1 MFNRTSSSAD
11 ANPPTAATL
20 EMKNLSL
27 SAPIPLKPATDSTTL
42 GALGEGEDD
51 AHAHSVQAA
60 PETLQLGGGGGKHH
74 SVGPLAEV
82 ALDEHEKE
90 EETKVL

>member
-42 GALGEGEDD
+42 GALGEGEEDD
-51 AHAHSVQAA
+51 AHAHRVQAA
-60 PETLQLGGGGGKHH
+60 PETLQLGGGGGKH
-74 SVGPLAEV
+74 GPLADV